1 MKMYLYKKSLI
12 TFVACAVFV
21 SALPVFTF
29 AKTDQPKQSYDAVQ
43 VGSTPVF
50 RVTNTGRK
58 DEPVN
63 IELDLY
69 SNRSTVFT
77 PFVWDNQVIQPGSS
91 QTYNMGSLPL
101 TPAGSPY
108 HVALRIF
115 SSRHLRLIKEINPI
129 ATFTVVHGGCF
140 GPYCH

>member
-1 MKMYLYKKSLI
+1 MYLYKKSLI
-12 TFVACAVFV
+12 TFLVYAVFV
-21 SALPVFTF
+21 SVLPVSVF
-29 AKTDQPKQSYDAVQ
+29 AKVDQPKESYDAVQ

-50 RVTNTGRK
+50 TVTNTGRK
-58 DEPVN
+58 DKPVN

-69 SNRSTVFT
+69 SNGSTVFT
-77 PFVWDNQVIQPGSS
+77 PFVWNNQVIKPGSS

-101 TPAGSPY
+101 TPGGSPY

-115 SSRHLRLIKEINPI
+115 SSHRLPLIKEINPI

-140 GPYCH
+140 GPYCY